1 MKHRTEEFI
10 TSFFERHGNLRPLQ
24 DDVLQ
29 ACELVKEAFLNGNKL
44 LICGNGGSC
53 ADGDHIAGEFLK
65 GFLKKRPLD
74 EETLNNW
81 QAHYGE
87 EDAKMAAKLQN
98 GICAINL
105 PGFAAPISAVINDTD
120 PMLVYAQLVWAMA
133 RPGDVL
139 IGISTS
145 GGAKNVKYAAQAA
158 REKGMQVISLTG
170 QKESPLS
177 RLADAAIRVP
187 VQETYLVQEYHLPV
201 YHWLCAAVEEAL
213 FAK

>member
-1 MKHRTEEFI
+1 MYDKELIFTRYPALAVCRESMEKALEI
-10 TSFFERHGNLRPLQ
+10 LL
-24 DDVLQ
+24 
-29 ACELVKEAFLNGNKL
+29 ACVKSGGKIL
-44 LICGNGGSC
+44 LCGNGGSA
-53 ADGDHIAGEFLK
+53 ADCDHIAGEFLK

-81 QAHYGE
+81 QAHYST
-87 EDAKMAAKLQN
+87 EDAQMAAKLQN

-139 IGISTS
+139 IGLSTS

-158 REKGMQVISLTG
+158 KEKGMQVISLTG

-177 RLADAAIRVP
+177 ALADAAIRVP
-187 VQETYLVQEYHLPV
+187 VQETYMVQEYHLPV
-201 YHWLCAAVEEAL
+201 YHWLCAAVEDAL
-213 FAK
+213 FES

>member
-1 MKHRTEEFI
+1 MYDK
-10 TSFFERHGNLRPLQ
+10 
-24 DDVLQ
+24 
-29 ACELVKEAFLNGNKL
+29 ELIFQRYPALASCRESMEKALEILLTCVKNGGKIL
-44 LICGNGGSC
+44 LCGNGGSA
-53 ADGDHIAGEFLK
+53 ADCDHIAGEFLK

-74 EETLNNW
+74 AKAL
-81 QAHYGE
+81 QAWEDRYGK
-87 EDAKMAAKLQN
+87 EDAQMAAKLQN

-139 IGISTS
+139 IGLSTS

-158 REKGMQVISLTG
+158 KEKGMSVISLTG

-177 RLADAAIRVP
+177 QLADAAIRVP
-187 VQETYLVQEYHLPV
+187 VQETYMVQEYHLPV
-201 YHWLCAAVEEAL
+201 YHWLCATVEDAL
-213 FAK
+213 FDQ

>member
-1 MKHRTEEFI
+1 MYDKEQIFSRYPALSPCRESMEKALDILLT
-10 TSFFERHGNLRPLQ
+10 
-24 DDVLQ
+24 
-29 ACELVKEAFLNGNKL
+29 CVKTGGKIL
-44 LICGNGGSC
+44 LCGNGGSA
-53 ADGDHIAGEFLK
+53 ADCDHIAGEFLK

-87 EDAKMAAKLQN
+87 DDAKMAAKLQN